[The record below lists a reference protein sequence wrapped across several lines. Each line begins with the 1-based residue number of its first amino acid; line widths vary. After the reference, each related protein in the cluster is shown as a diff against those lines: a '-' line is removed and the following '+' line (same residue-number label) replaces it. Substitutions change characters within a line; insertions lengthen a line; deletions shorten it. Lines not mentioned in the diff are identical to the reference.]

1 MSDRPLDLDLVRI
14 GMGIGMA
21 CVIAAVVTV
30 GAFFVIRILAEAG

>member
-1 MSDRPLDLDLVRI
+1 MSDRPLDLDLVR
-14 GMGIGMA
+14 IGMA